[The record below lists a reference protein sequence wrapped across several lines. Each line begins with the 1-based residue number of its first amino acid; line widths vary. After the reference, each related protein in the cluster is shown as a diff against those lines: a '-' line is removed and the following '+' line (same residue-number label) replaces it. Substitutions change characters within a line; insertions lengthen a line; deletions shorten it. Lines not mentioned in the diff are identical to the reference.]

1 MSRFR
6 FRSPSIAAQ
15 AVLLGLLVFGLLLQ
29 PVIAAVGEIHALA
42 HDPSGTHQHELRTG
56 ISDGE
61 QAVPGEQGQGESETL
76 HMFVH
81 FAHCCGF
88 TAALLTAVAQ
98 VPAVWPVGQ
107 LMTTKPVLLPSAHL
121 SSPFKPPIYA

>member
-6 FRSPSIAAQ
+6 FRSPPIAAQ

-88 TAALLTAVAQ
+88 TAALLPGVAQ
-98 VPAVWPVGQ
+98 LSALSPAGQ
-107 LMTTKPVLLPSAHL
+107 LMATKPVLLPSAHL